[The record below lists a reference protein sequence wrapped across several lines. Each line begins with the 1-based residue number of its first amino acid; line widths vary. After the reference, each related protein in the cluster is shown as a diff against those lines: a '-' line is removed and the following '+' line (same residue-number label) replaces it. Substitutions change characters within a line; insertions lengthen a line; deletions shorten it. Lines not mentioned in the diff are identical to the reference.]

1 MTILY
6 ITLVS
11 NTLYT
16 ARKLLEDVPHFLFCK
31 TGLLIVALNARE
43 EPSLAARAA
52 FSRLTAWATAQ
63 LLSLAHCLPGSER
76 SRGGKLTPCLVLP
89 LASLLLWWVMGSS
102 VLSALCGH
110 TVVSGGR
117 LFVLAG
123 CRALPLLF
131 CLLCWAKNTI
141 SQLSPSELFFLTS
154 VDIIR
159 EDFCQVLFEKQECLF
174 DHALPACWLP
184 LWKVRNASCFSPG
197 WKYGVI

>member
-31 TGLLIVALNARE
+31 IGLLIVALNARE

-76 SRGGKLTPCLVLP
+76 SRGGKLPPVPGPASSLAPLVVSNGFKCSQCSVWTHSGLRREVVRSCWMQSPAFTFLP
-89 LASLLLWWVMGSS
+89 S
-102 VLSALCGH
+102 VLSQEYH
-110 TVVSGGR
+110 FSTVP
-117 LFVLAG
+117 F
-123 CRALPLLF
+123 
-131 CLLCWAKNTI
+131 
-141 SQLSPSELFFLTS
+141 
-154 VDIIR
+154 
-159 EDFCQVLFEKQECLF
+159 
-174 DHALPACWLP
+174 
-184 LWKVRNASCFSPG
+184 
-197 WKYGVI
+197 